1 MKKSELEKA
10 FKRQMTA
17 LKIYGF
23 IEEYYFAKPRRYRF
37 DFANTE
43 LKIAIELEGGTWS
56 KGKSR
61 HTTGKGFQ
69 EDCRKYNLAGS
80 LGWTV
85 YRGDATMV
93 KNGEL
98 VNFIEKVLNNEHQ

>member
-1 MKKSELEKA
+1 MKKSDLEIT
-10 FKRQMTA
+10 FKQQLRD
-17 LKIYGF
+17 LIIDGF
-23 IEEYYFAKPRRYRF
+23 QEEFYFAKPRRFRF
-37 DFANTE
+37 DFANPE

-61 HTTGKGFQ
+61 HTTGKGFRD
-69 EDCRKYNLAGS
+69 DCRKYNIAGS

-93 KNGEL
+93 RRGEL
-98 VNFIEKVLNNEHQ
+98 VNFLKKVLNDGRN